1 MRSESMRTE
10 SMRTDW
16 KYALPVIVINALIQP
31 LLIMT
36 DPTPALTW
44 SIWPLAAISLLSLTI
59 TSMVVVSA
67 VCLRTT
73 GKYSF
78 KDLTSRLRS
87 RLLPVLLYS
96 IGWLVLMIL
105 GLSLWVIPGLVLLAV
120 TPYLLIAVIE
130 GSRNPIT
137 SNFHA
142 IRVGVLRWIL
152 LLIASAFLVGM
163 TWVASAF
170 MAFFLPPFMGSALTW
185 IAFGVIGTFVIQ
197 MWNRAWL
204 RAQGTLIPASR

>member
-1 MRSESMRTE
+1 MSTEPMRTV
-10 SMRTDW
+10 W
-16 KYALPVIVINALIQP
+16 KYALPVIIINALIQP
-31 LLIMT
+31 LLIMS

-44 SIWPLAAISLLSLTI
+44 SIWPLAAISLLSLTVTTI
-59 TSMVVVSA
+59 VIVSA

-73 GKYSF
+73 GKYSY
-78 KDLTSRLRS
+78 KDLISRLRS
-87 RLLPVLLYS
+87 RLLPVLLYTV
-96 IGWLVLMIL
+96 GWLVLMIL
-105 GLSLWVIPGLVLLAV
+105 GLSLWVIPGLILLAV

-130 GSRNPIT
+130 GSGNPIA

-142 IRVGVLRWIL
+142 IRVGLLRWIL

-170 MAFFLPPFMGSALTW
+170 MAFFLPAFMGSALTW
-185 IAFGVIGTFVIQ
+185 VAFGVIGTFVIQ

-204 RAQGTLIPASR
+204 RARSTLVPASR